1 MSKMTKD
8 IICITCPQG
17 CVIKVTGDPQKGEI
31 ESCEGFKCKRGKV
44 YAENEFI
51 HPVRILT
58 SSVKTVGASVP
69 LVAVRTSAPIP
80 KELQMQGMEEL
91 KKITVSGKHVPGD
104 VIVEDF
110 LGTGVSLV
118 FSGALE

>member
-1 MSKMTKD
+1 MSKVTKD

-17 CVIKVTGDPQKGEI
+17 CIVKVCGDPETATI
-31 ESCEGFKCKRGKV
+31 DSVEGYKCKRGLT
-44 YAENEFI
+44 YAQNEFV

-58 SSVKTVGASVP
+58 SSVKTVGVSVP
-69 LVAVRTSAPIP
+69 LVAVRTNAPIP
-80 KELQMQGMEEL
+80 KELQMKGMEEI
-91 KKITVSGKHVPGD
+91 KKLTVGKIKTGD

-118 FSGALE
+118 ASGTVE